1 MKAGGD
7 GRTTMIIE
15 NIVCSEPD
23 KFDLTGFE
31 KDYVQV
37 EWYEVAK
44 RILYKISKKGVEV
57 GIKLSSDRVLKHG
70 DILSAEGGKALLV
83 EIPECECIGLKPPT
97 PIMLGKACYEIGNR
111 HSPLFYQE
119 DRLLL
124 PYDPPLFE
132 ALRKCGFDAY
142 KCTERLITP
151 LGGHSQGHSHSHG
164 HSHEHSHGHSHKHSH
179 EHSHEAGDG
188 HGHEHSHGY
197 SQEASALH
205 IQENQEVHTHEI
217 THSLR

>member
-1 MKAGGD
+1 
-7 GRTTMIIE
+7 MIIE
-15 NIVCSEPD
+15 NIVCSESD

-31 KDYVQV
+31 KDYVEV

-44 RILYKISKKGVEV
+44 KILYKISKKGVEV

-83 EIPECECIGLKPPT
+83 EIPECECIGLKPAT

-132 ALRKCGFDAY
+132 ALKKCGFDAY

-151 LGGHSQGHSHSHG
+151 LGGHSQGHSHSYG
-164 HSHEHSHGHSHKHSH
+164 HSHGHSH
-179 EHSHEAGDG
+179 EPGDG
-188 HGHEHSHGY
+188 HGHEHSHGQSHEQSHEHRHGH
-197 SQEASALH
+197 SQVASALH
-205 IQENQEVHTHEI
+205 SQENQEVHTHEI